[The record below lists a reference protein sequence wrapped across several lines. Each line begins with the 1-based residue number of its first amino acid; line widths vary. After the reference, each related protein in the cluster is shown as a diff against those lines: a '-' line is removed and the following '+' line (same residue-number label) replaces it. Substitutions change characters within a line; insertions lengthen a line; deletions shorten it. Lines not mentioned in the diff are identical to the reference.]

1 MKKFIF
7 ALCFNHLVYA
17 DGFADLKQIQDRFYE
32 HIYRAGSEL
41 GAEHAASVSAPEVA
55 YVAGLLQ
62 LPPVTLRGSDEANAI
77 YMSLRKKG
85 ESRNVGGSPCDYP
98 PNAQA
103 SAAFNAS
110 DFSALTRYNKYSET
124 GHSVLGVA
132 AQEKVVLR
140 FAAPPPAAAAPA
152 AAPGI
157 GGLLSGFGGFKNAGI
172 KPPEGGA
179 VAAAPAPAAV
189 PLLVKVQQKIAELTK
204 KDSKTKDENTDLT
217 LLQEL
222 EQKLGAPA
230 AAGTS
235 AEDAARLEKLKA
247 LFDSMSIADS
257 TARGMAMGQLRMG
270 LKVGGSAA
278 SVVAPVAVVAS
289 PAPMTLKEI
298 KAELANVDAELRKL
312 RELRSSDPIIATA
325 KRRVLEIGEQIKD
338 LREKPDKKDAVAQ
351 LKIDQEIARTEV
363 DRLFLTNSNSE
374 VIKKLEA
381 QETALSNQIFALEQA
396 RRRAIILNE
405 DSEGSDDEAPKASVT
420 HKLRPAAS
428 SPAAVANIPSMLL
441 PPSPVPPQGV
451 ATAAFAQAVATA
463 APAFDSTSTVAAADP
478 SIAQSQ
484 KGSPQPARGY
494 VPGAFQGFS
503 PKPSVVSGVGGSA
516 KKAVAAPSSPMPVIS
531 SASATA
537 APAPAADGAATAPTP
552 TSSSASVAV
561 GGGALPPID
570 VWAEQEFERRKAE
583 IEHQIEALNSEDV
596 NALKASLRMARRTEI
611 NALLKPLEAELARY
625 NNSYAQGS
633 IIAEI
638 KRSYPR

>member
-1 MKKFIF
+1 MMKKFIF

-77 YMSLRKKG
+77 YMSLINRAG
-85 ESRNVGGSPCDYP
+85 SGNVGVSRCDYP
-98 PNAQA
+98 SNAQA

-110 DFSALTRYNKYSET
+110 DFSALTRYNKYRET

-140 FAAPPPAAAAPA
+140 FAALPPMAAAPA
-152 AAPGI
+152 PAAVAVPGALPNMAGI
-157 GGLLSGFGGFKNAGI
+157 LGGFGGFMNTGI
-172 KPPEGGA
+172 NPPEGGA

-189 PLLVKVQQKIAELTK
+189 PLLVKVQQKIEELTVK
-204 KDSKTKDENTDLT
+204 NLRTKDENTDLT

-278 SVVAPVAVVAS
+278 SVVAAEKDPVEAAIALCVRGEVSAVPSAISNNKAAIQKAIYELEKIGASATANQKSILQMLRIRLPKIYEDSDNEDDDDSDDEGSISHHGSVAAYAPASKPASPVAVVNIPS
-289 PAPMTLKEI
+289 PAP
-298 KAELANVDAELRKL
+298 
-312 RELRSSDPIIATA
+312 
-325 KRRVLEIGEQIKD
+325 
-338 LREKPDKKDAVAQ
+338 
-351 LKIDQEIARTEV
+351 
-363 DRLFLTNSNSE
+363 
-374 VIKKLEA
+374 
-381 QETALSNQIFALEQA
+381 
-396 RRRAIILNE
+396 
-405 DSEGSDDEAPKASVT
+405 
-420 HKLRPAAS
+420 
-428 SPAAVANIPSMLL
+428 
-441 PPSPVPPQGV
+441 PQGI
-451 ATAAFAQAVATA
+451 ATA
-463 APAFDSTSTVAAADP
+463 APAFNPAVSP
-478 SIAQSQ
+478 PPPPP
-484 KGSPQPARGY
+484 PQPIMA
-494 VPGAFQGFS
+494 A
-503 PKPSVVSGVGGSA
+503 VV
-516 KKAVAAPSSPMPVIS
+516 
-531 SASATA
+531 
-537 APAPAADGAATAPTP
+537 DGE
-552 TSSSASVAV
+552 
-561 GGGALPPID
+561 LPPID

-596 NALKASLRMARRTEI
+596 NALKANLRIARRREI